1 MAVLSRSPVSPR
13 VAGVWLLVW
22 AWVFSAR
29 PVQAQSVRAEEYEVK
44 AAFLFNFAQFV
55 EWPRAAFRES
65 DSPLVIGVL
74 GNDPFGQFLDE
85 TVRGERIG
93 SRGIEIRRFRNP
105 AEIQDCHVLFI
116 SRSEASRVKDVLGSV
131 KGRALLTVSD
141 VDNFPRLGGMIGM
154 GTDRNRVRLFVNV
167 QAATAANLT
176 ISSKLLRAATI
187 VPSSGGRS

>member
-1 MAVLSRSPVSPR
+1 MRQRPS
-13 VAGVWLLVW
+13 VAPQRGGWAWLLIPV
-22 AWVFSAR
+22 WVFFAG
-29 PVQAQSVRAEEYEVK
+29 PVQAQAVRAEEYQIK

-74 GNDPFGQFLDE
+74 GDDPFGKLLDE

-93 SRGIEIRRFRNP
+93 SRAIEIRRYRR
-105 AEIQDCHVLFI
+105 AEEIQDCHVLFI
-116 SRSEASRVKDVLGSV
+116 SRSEASRIRGGLGSF

-141 VDNFPRLGGMIGM
+141 VDDFPRLGGIIGM
-154 GTDRNRVRLFVNV
+154 GSDRKRIRLFVNI